1 MNWNYQDSAE
11 QKMKFSI
18 KEFFSKCGQIRRS
31 LGIWPHLLKISL
43 MENFIFCSTGWTTLL
58 SSDEQHYLGCTIV
71 LRTDCHVM
79 PYFTNYKGLLTL
91 AFWRTMMF
99 TSIKHN
105 FLLEN
110 IFFLSLT
117 FSAFLQSLPLC
128 VAAFFAINMHCF
140 SEFRFVW
147 TYLSD

>member
-1 MNWNYQDSAE
+1 MYYV
-11 QKMKFSI
+11 
-18 KEFFSKCGQIRRS
+18 
-31 LGIWPHLLKISL
+31 
-43 MENFIFCSTGWTTLL
+43 TLFWW
-58 SSDEQHYLGCTIV
+58 QHYLGCTIV
-71 LRTDCHVM
+71 LRTDCYVM
-79 PYFTNYKGLLTL
+79 RYFTIHKGLLTL

-140 SEFRFVW
+140 SEFGFVW
-147 TYLSD
+147 NLSFWLTWLSFVTSFGLGFLPIHFCGTSMDSGKPQPCQLSSTLTKSACMPLNYEV